1 MFVQVNTS
9 THKVQQ
15 LQWREVTLISKMR
28 IACIICGKDFKRRH
42 DLERHNV
49 VHTGTRSFTYKY
61 CNKSFTQAG
70 TLGRHEKHDSG
81 EKHFSCQHWN
91 KTFLEAGQLKH
102 HMRVHTKQKSEFVCL
117 FCEQYFKT
125 SQILKIHS
133 VVHFI
138 RSKDSLEVALLTHS
152 LSSRPVCLAKSC
164 AILFTCTSAVL
175 CHPPRDSNAR
185 GMKATSGN
193 RQQLPSFFYQKRSQ
207 GCDLVL

>member
-1 MFVQVNTS
+1 
-9 THKVQQ
+9 
-15 LQWREVTLISKMR
+15 MR
-28 IACIICGKDFKRRH
+28 IACIICGKDFKTRH

-133 VVHFI
+133 VVHTGKRLF
-138 RSKDSLEVALLTHS
+138 SFKQCNKSFTQEGSLGRQKKVSFWGKTIFLSALKQNFCGRTPIEVSH
-152 LSSRPVCLAKSC
+152 
-164 AILFTCTSAVL
+164 
-175 CHPPRDSNAR
+175 
-185 GMKATSGN
+185 
-193 RQQLPSFFYQKRSQ
+193 
-207 GCDLVL
+207 